1 MSKLQGAAIILLN
14 SQRQVLLVL
23 RDDKDSIPYPNTWNI
38 LGGCI
43 EENESP
49 EECIK
54 REMLEEIELDVGE
67 INFFRSFDL
76 GDRIDYAFWK
86 KIDLEPSKIN
96 LHEGQR
102 LAYFTKAE
110 IDKMEIAFQ
119 GNRILD
125 AFFPEVIS

>member
-1 MSKLQGAAIILLN
+1 MSKLQGAALILLN

-23 RDDKDSIPYPNTWNI
+23 RDDKDSIAYPNTWNI
-38 LGGCI
+38 LGGYI

-49 EECIK
+49 EECIR

-67 INFFRSFDL
+67 IIFFRSFDL

-86 KIDLEPSKIN
+86 EIDLEPSKIN

-102 LAYFTKAE
+102 LAYFSKAE
-110 IDKMEIAFQ
+110 IDKIEVAFQ
-119 GNRILD
+119 GNRILN
-125 AFFPEVIS
+125 AFFQEFLP

>member
-1 MSKLQGAAIILLN
+1 MTKLQGATIILFD
-14 SQRQVLLVL
+14 SRRQILLVL

-38 LGGCI
+38 LGGYI

-49 EECIK
+49 EECIR
-54 REMLEEIELDVGE
+54 REMLEEIELDLGE

-86 KIDLEPSKIN
+86 KIDLEISKIN

-102 LAYFTKAE
+102 LGYFSKAE
-110 IDKMEIAFQ
+110 IDNMEIAFQ

-125 AFFPEVIS
+125 AFFQQIFP